1 MEKSILKDMVKVTGG
16 TVKNAVYNES
26 YCGGVF
32 SDGRTV
38 TLSDFYICKYEVTQ
52 ADYKDVMQNQKVNVD
67 GTECTLDAEPSL
79 CKAGSTEYALDIA
92 SLGETQEKRPVENV
106 TWYDAVY
113 YCNARSTKEGL
124 EPAYTITVTKV
135 EENHITEANVTLD
148 MTKNGY
154 RLPTLA
160 EWEYAARGGDPR
172 KADWKFAYSGTDFSL
187 EVDPGMDDQ
196 DCGID
201 DIGWYRYNNKTGI
214 TESDDVTTTPDGKGT
229 HEVGRKRPN
238 RLGLYDM
245 TGNVNEWCYD
255 RSYKKRKEIGT
266 DDVTDPTG
274 PDSPTYEKRS
284 CGDSCWQDTA
294 DLAII
299 DVGIY
304 AQLPN
309 QRNSLTGFRVVCSAK

>member
-1 MEKSILKDMVKVTGG
+1 MEKSILQNMVKITGG
-16 TVKNAVYNES
+16 TVKGTEYKAQS
-26 YCGGVF
+26 GDVF
-32 SDGRTV
+32 IQDRTV

-52 ADYKDVMQNQKVNVD
+52 ADYKDVMQNQKVNAD

-92 SLGETQEKRPVENV
+92 SLGETQERRPVENV

-113 YCNARSTKEGL
+113 YCNARSIKEGL

-135 EENHITEANVTLD
+135 EENHITEADVTLD

-172 KADWKFAYSGTDFSL
+172 KADWRFAYSGTDYAVD
-187 EVDPGMDDQ
+187 VDPGMDDQ

-201 DIGWYRYNNKTGI
+201 DIGWYCYNNKTGT

-245 TGNVNEWCYD
+245 TGNVDEWCYD
-255 RSYKKRKEIGT
+255 RKRKEIDT

-274 PDSPTYEKRS
+274 PDSPGYEKRS
-284 CGDSCWQDTA
+284 FNGSSWQDPA
-294 DLAII
+294 DFLILDSGTGYI
-299 DVGIY
+299 
-304 AQLPN
+304 PN
-309 QRNSLTGFRVVCSAK
+309 RRFSFVGFRVACSAK